1 MGERE
6 RREYET
12 CVLSLIIIGERWGV
26 TDGVRHVGEDEKGG
40 VHKTGEC
47 ETCARHVR
55 DVYEACTRLACSL
68 IIIRSKSP
76 MRQSSEPASA
86 PAVESSDAAR
96 SIG

>member
-1 MGERE
+1 M
-6 RREYET
+6 
-12 CVLSLIIIGERWGV
+12 LSLIIIGERWGV
-26 TDGVRHVGEDEKGG
+26 TYGVRHVGEDEEGG

-47 ETCARHVR
+47 KTCTRRVR
-55 DVYEACTRLACSL
+55 DVYETCTRLVRDLYCTRLACSL